1 MIDMRNTPERIRLMA
16 LIRHEHTNYDRL
28 SAFYSV
34 NNAFRSTLNAIIGR
48 LIDEKIDIPKFREQ
62 IERLE
67 SKVDLTIKRN
77 QKEFIK
83 YQIKLHKKV
92 GYYTDKQALEMA
104 KKQLSGVIRM
114 QQDTNKGIKDRG
126 GVNKY
131 IDAYTPPR

>member
-1 MIDMRNTPERIRLMA
+1 MIDKRDIPERIKLMA

-34 NNAFRSTLNAIIGR
+34 NKAFRTTLNAIIGR
-48 LIDEKIDIPKFREQ
+48 LVDEKIDIPKFREQ

-83 YQIKLHKKV
+83 YQIKLHKKA
-92 GYYTDKQALEMA
+92 GYYTDKQSLEMA
-104 KKQLSGVIRM
+104 KKQLSGIIRL

-126 GVNKY
+126 GFNKY
-131 IDAYTPPR
+131 VDAYTPPR